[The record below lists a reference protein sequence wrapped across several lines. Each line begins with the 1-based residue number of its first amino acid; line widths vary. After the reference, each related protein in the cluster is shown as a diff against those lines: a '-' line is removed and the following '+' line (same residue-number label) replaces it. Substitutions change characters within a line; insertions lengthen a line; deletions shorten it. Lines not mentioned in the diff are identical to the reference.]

1 MLPNVD
7 SSASHG
13 LNKVS
18 LLLGGSYWLDAVP
31 APDDPRLEPAQ
42 LVAAALDT
50 LRLHFPHVDLPE
62 PAYALAST
70 HRDCIPQ
77 VPPGSRPQFRAFGE
91 RLAQAGGVAVVGGG
105 YASVGMNGAVKSA
118 WEVGTSFAKAVNEG
132 DEAHEAEK
140 KAREVVKTG
149 TEMWQL

>member
-13 LNKVS
+13 LTKVS

-62 PAYALAST
+62 PAYALTST